1 MINFVLPI
9 KQQKISKESQ
19 KKKKSVQKKTTR
31 KWYKKFLKFRR
42 FEKKKVDINT
52 KKNKKLSRFKKKNN
66 LSFVLPSKV
75 VFSYPYKLSIKVA
88 CNNIF
93 CTISSSDSNQILSKC
108 SFGKYDIKVSK
119 RNLNFNIN
127 KLFFIFFKEKLL
139 KKNKIFKKNII
150 VFLTAPIRL
159 RQKIIKQ
166 LRSKINNGFII
177 KIFSKKCF
185 NGCKVSKLKKKKKR
199 GFRVFK

>member
-9 KQQKISKESQ
+9 KQQKVSKKFQ
-19 KKKKSVQKKTTR
+19 NKNVQKKVTR

-42 FEKKKVDINT
+42 FEKKKVDINI
-52 KKNKKLSRFKKKNN
+52 KNNKKFGKFKRRKNN
-66 LSFVLPSKV
+66 LSFFLPSSV
-75 VFSYPYKLSIKVA
+75 AFNYPHKLSVKVA

-93 CTISSSDSNQILSKC
+93 CTISSSDSNKILSKC

-127 KLFFIFFKEKLL
+127 KLFFLFFKEKAF
-139 KKNKIFKKNII
+139 KKNKVFKKNII

-166 LRSKINNGFII
+166 LRSKINSGFII

-185 NGCKVSKLKKKKKR
+185 NGCKVSKVKKKKKR
-199 GFRVFK
+199 GVRVFK